1 MEKYNKLIFG
11 IIILV
16 VIIILAIFQYQNK
29 STDTL
34 ELTSERVELIIAD
47 IENDDQATD
56 EKNLINIASKETA
69 EANTKENIEATTE
82 VTIEENILPTFDIVR
97 VDANSVSVIAGRS
110 ESNAEITIL
119 NNNEIIGKG
128 EANLEGEWVV
138 IIGEGQLTDDI
149 LNLSVVAKSRE
160 NDKELIS
167 KQIVTIMPNDLN
179 GSDSLVS
186 EDKIILMTEQGKP
199 TKLLN
204 EKIID
209 DNSII
214 NLKSVDYSDTGVIVS
229 GNADPL
235 SQVNAYLDNDFIGTT
250 FSDSKGNW
258 TLNLDSNIIPGD
270 YELRADQLD
279 DDSFVVAR
287 ASTSFSRLVT
297 LIPLDENFSGK
308 VLIKPGDNLW
318 NIARDVYG
326 SGIEYTVLFLAN
338 NNQIINP
345 DLIYPGQVLMLPGND

>member
-119 NNNEIIGKG
+119 NNI
-128 EANLEGEWVV
+128 
-138 IIGEGQLTDDI
+138 
-149 LNLSVVAKSRE
+149 
-160 NDKELIS
+160 
-167 KQIVTIMPNDLN
+167 
-179 GSDSLVS
+179 
-186 EDKIILMTEQGKP
+186 
-199 TKLLN
+199 
-204 EKIID
+204 
-209 DNSII
+209 
-214 NLKSVDYSDTGVIVS
+214 
-229 GNADPL
+229 
-235 SQVNAYLDNDFIGTT
+235 
-250 FSDSKGNW
+250 
-258 TLNLDSNIIPGD
+258 
-270 YELRADQLD
+270 
-279 DDSFVVAR
+279 
-287 ASTSFSRLVT
+287 
-297 LIPLDENFSGK
+297 
-308 VLIKPGDNLW
+308 
-318 NIARDVYG
+318 
-326 SGIEYTVLFLAN
+326 
-338 NNQIINP
+338 
-345 DLIYPGQVLMLPGND
+345 

>member
-11 IIILV
+11 VIILV
-16 VIIILAIFQYQNK
+16 VIIMLAIFQYQNK
-29 STDTL
+29 SNDTL

-47 IENDDQATD
+47 IENDISKDDQATD
-56 EKNLINIASKETA
+56 EKNLINIANKETA
-69 EANTKENIEATTE
+69 EATTE

-97 VDANSVSVIAGRS
+97 VDTNSVSVIAGRS

-138 IIGEGQLTDDI
+138 IIEEGQLTDDI
-149 LNLSVVAKSRE
+149 LNLSLVAKSKE

-167 KQIVTIMPNDLN
+167 KQVVTIMPNELN

-287 ASTSFSRLVT
+287 ASTSFSRLVN

>member
-97 VDANSVSVIAGRS
+97 VDTNSVSVIAGRS

-138 IIGEGQLTDDI
+138 IIEEGQLTDDI
-149 LNLSVVAKSRE
+149 LNLSLVAKSRE

-167 KQIVTIMPNDLN
+167 KQVVTIMPNELN

-250 FSDSKGNW
+250 FSDRKGNW